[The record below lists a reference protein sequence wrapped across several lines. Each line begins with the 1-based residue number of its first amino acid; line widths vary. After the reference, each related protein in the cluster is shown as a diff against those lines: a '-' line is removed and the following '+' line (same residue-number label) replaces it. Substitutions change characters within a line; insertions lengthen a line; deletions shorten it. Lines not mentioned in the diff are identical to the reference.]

1 MFGVICSNTPKSFYV
16 RLLIILYV
24 IGQKWWKVITWFNV
38 LTFYTCSFCLGIMKH
53 RSRRPTDSVYY
64 YNALQ
69 CTFFFVC
76 DEKMYLHFPHRLKNY
91 KCKICDCRHHNI
103 RFRFINFVV
112 LMSKILRIDYYL
124 FNILFIKTKKAI
136 LRKSVFIIQ
145 KLIHLW
151 IAKMLY

>member
-1 MFGVICSNTPKSFYV
+1 MFGLIFSNTPKSFYF
-16 RLLIILYV
+16 RLLIIFYV
-24 IGQKWWKVITWFNV
+24 IGQKWCKVITLFNV
-38 LTFYTCSFCLGIMKH
+38 LTFYTSSFCLGIIKH

-64 YNALQ
+64 YSALQ
-69 CTFFFVC
+69 CSLFYVC
-76 DEKMYLHFPHRLKNY
+76 NEKIYLYFPHMLKNY
-91 KCKICDCRHHNI
+91 KCKICDCSHHNI

-112 LMSKILRIDYYL
+112 LMLEILRIDYAI

-151 IAKMLY
+151 VAKILY